1 LFFCNCR
8 LAVHG
13 VESTCPIAVIQPR
26 ARISK
31 EDDFLHM
38 FPKKSIDGVKHCL
51 EEGVFVV
58 CGTIAGL
65 VDGSDFSYLAC
76 KCHRKVVPDSGSY
89 YCSNCDKHVYQVLP
103 RYNF

>member
-1 LFFCNCR
+1 

-13 VESTCPIAVIQPR
+13 VESTRPIAVIQPR

-31 EDDFLHM
+31 EDDFLPM
-38 FPKKSIDGVKHCL
+38 FPKKSIDGVKHSL

-58 CGTIAGL
+58 CGIIVGL
-65 VDGSDFSYLAC
+65 VDGCDFSYLAC
-76 KCHRKVVPDSGSY
+76 KSHWKVIPDSGSY
-89 YCSNCDKHVYQVLP
+89 YCNNCCKHVYQVLP